1 MIPKDYIDRVDKAYA
16 ECRNKKLSRFS
27 DEWDSFSRVINKERL
42 EFVKGLDDENEKDES
57 LLSQCLA
64 YWFNRSEMLDLRLKN
79 KLVCKSKIKKLAKEG
94 SKIKRNI
101 LNGTVDTVLGT
112 KGIVELFAK
121 HHRTK
126 GN

>member
-1 MIPKDYIDRVDKAYA
+1 MTPENYIEAVDKAYT
-16 ECRNKKLSRFS
+16 ECKNKKLSRFS
-27 DEWDSFSRVINKERL
+27 DEWDSFSRAINKERL